1 MMRHALS
8 PLFNPESLVVFSQY
22 PLPLEHSLS
31 DKLRATTTHATW
43 KADGTPELAALAGVA
58 PGERPD
64 LALVW
69 VKAESLM
76 PSLQALGS
84 VRPRAML
91 LYTLVDDPKIAAAC
105 QQWAM
110 DNDCALIGP
119 HTFGMQRP
127 HLGLNASLHPTLE
140 RAGRVALVTQSRAI
154 MAGVMDWADDTRTAF
169 SVAISA
175 GEANTVGLPAVLEFL
190 ASDAYT
196 ESIALYLE
204 HIDDSREF
212 MSALRAAASAKPVV
226 VLKTGRTAPPTSAGA
241 LPPDTAFDAALR
253 RAGALRVHYFVQLF
267 STIKALSQINR
278 PRGQRL
284 ALFTNGRGQARLAHD
299 LMAQQHSLTSAA
311 ISTDTQNLLRAT
323 LSPAATL
330 QNAIVEPAPMNGRI
344 VAQALQHL
352 LSDAGVDGI
361 VILLTPDPQSNLD
374 EVVEEL
380 VRIVPQAR
388 KPIIT
393 CLMGDASMRK
403 LRSRLAEAGVPS
415 FRTPET
421 ATDAF
426 GQLARFHYNQQLL
439 LQTQPPESLAEP
451 ADLTHAMDAIAAS
464 RAAGKL
470 ALDDAARNGL
480 LAAFRIPVVPPH
492 ANDAAADGAAADDL
506 VAARIRVTRDR
517 LFGPIVSLDSA
528 GAWPTASSAGTE
540 LVPLNGFLARRL
552 MERSPLWAHQL
563 AQHATPVALEKLEDM
578 LIAVADLAAS
588 LPDVDSITLDP
599 VLITDSDAFV
609 RHARVTITPEPAQP
623 SRRHHHLAIA
633 PYPAQWVSHLQ
644 FDDGTPWVLRPIRPE
659 DAEPLQNFI
668 RGLSD
673 HSRYMRFISALRELP
688 PRMLARYTQ
697 IDYHREV
704 ALVATV
710 QQPNPLHRG
719 HPHEVIIGLAHY
731 LRNADGVGAEYALV
745 ISDDW
750 QRRRLGPTLM
760 KALIDAAR
768 QQGLAYIEGVVLG
781 TNRPMIKL
789 MTSLGF
795 TNERYPDDPS
805 MRRIWLPLTPDAIRQ

>member
-8 PLFNPESLVVFSQY
+8 PLFNPESLVVVSQY

-31 DKLRATTTHATW
+31 DRLRATTTHAIWRT
-43 KADGTPELAALAGVA
+43 DGTPDLPTLTGVA
-58 PGERPD
+58 SGDRPD

-69 VKAESLM
+69 VKTESLM
-76 PSLQALGS
+76 PSLQALGG

-91 LYTLVDDPKIAAAC
+91 LYTLVDDPQTAAAC
-105 QQWAM
+105 QQWAR
-110 DNDCALIGP
+110 DNDCALLGP

-127 HLGLNASLHPTLE
+127 HLGLNASLHPKLE

-175 GEANTVGLPAVLEFL
+175 GDANTVGLPAVLEFL

-196 ESIALYLE
+196 ESIALYME
-204 HIDDSREF
+204 HVDNSREF

-226 VLKTGRTAPPTSAGA
+226 VLKTGRTEPAASPTA

-278 PRGQRL
+278 PRGQRV
-284 ALFTNGRGQARLAHD
+284 ALFANGRGQARLAQD

-330 QNAIVEPAPMNGRI
+330 QKAIVDPAPLNGRV

-380 VRIVPQAR
+380 SRIVPQAR

-393 CLMGDASMRK
+393 CLMGDASMRT

-451 ADLTHAMDAIAAS
+451 ADLTHAANAIAAA
-464 RAAGKL
+464 RAAGEHTL
-470 ALDDAARNGL
+470 NEAAQNQL
-480 LAAFRIPVVPPH
+480 LAAFRIPVLPPH
-492 ANDAAADGAAADDL
+492 ADDAAAADD
-506 VAARIRVTRDR
+506 VVTARIRVTRDR
-517 LFGPIVSLDSA
+517 LFGPIISLDSA

-578 LIAVADLAAS
+578 LIAVADLAAAM
-588 LPDVDSITLDP
+588 PDVDSITLEP
-599 VLITDSDAFV
+599 VSITDSDAF
-609 RHARVTITPEPAQP
+609 ARDARITITPEPAP
-623 SRRHHHLAIA
+623 LSVRHHHLAIA
-633 PYPAQWVSHLQ
+633 PYPTQWVRHLQ
-644 FDDGTPWVLRPIRPE
+644 FDDGIPWVLRPIRPE

-710 QQPNPLHRG
+710 RQPNPLHRG

-745 ISDDW
+745 IADDW

-768 QQGLAYIEGVVLG
+768 EQGLTYIEGVVLG

-805 MRRIWLPLTPDAIRQ
+805 MRRIWLPLEPGATRQ

>member
-8 PLFNPESLVVFSQY
+8 PLFNPESLVVVSQY
-22 PLPLEHSLS
+22 PLPLGQSLS
-31 DKLRATTTHATW
+31 DKLRSATTHATW
-43 KADGTPELAALAGVA
+43 KDGTPEIPSLAGIS
-58 PGERPD
+58 PGDRPD

-69 VKAESLM
+69 VKTESLM
-76 PSLQALGS
+76 AALQALAG

-91 LYTLVDDPKIAAAC
+91 LYTLVDDPQTAAAC
-105 QQWAM
+105 QQWAR

-175 GEANTVGLPAVLEFL
+175 GDANTVGLPAVLEFL

-196 ESIALYLE
+196 ESIALYME
-204 HIDDSREF
+204 NTDNSREF

-226 VLKTGRTAPPTSAGA
+226 VLKPGRTEPAASAA
-241 LPPDTAFDAALR
+241 SLPPHTAFDAALR

-278 PRGQRL
+278 PRGQRV
-284 ALFTNGRGQARLAHD
+284 ALFANGRGQARLAQD

-311 ISTDTQNLLRAT
+311 ISTETQNLLRAT

-330 QNAIVEPAPMNGRI
+330 QKAIVDPAPINGKT

-352 LSDAGVDGI
+352 LSDAGVDGV

-374 EVVEEL
+374 EVVDEL
-380 VRIVPQAR
+380 SRIVPQAR

-451 ADLTHAMDAIAAS
+451 ADLTEALAKL
-464 RAAGKL
+464 AAG
-470 ALDDAARNGL
+470 
-480 LAAFRIPVVPPH
+480 
-492 ANDAAADGAAADDL
+492 
-506 VAARIRVTRDR
+506 
-517 LFGPIVSLDSA
+517 
-528 GAWPTASSAGTE
+528 
-540 LVPLNGFLARRL
+540 
-552 MERSPLWAHQL
+552 Q
-563 AQHATPVALEKLEDM
+563 
-578 LIAVADLAAS
+578 
-588 LPDVDSITLDP
+588 
-599 VLITDSDAFV
+599 
-609 RHARVTITPEPAQP
+609 
-623 SRRHHHLAIA
+623 
-633 PYPAQWVSHLQ
+633 
-644 FDDGTPWVLRPIRPE
+644 
-659 DAEPLQNFI
+659 
-668 RGLSD
+668 
-673 HSRYMRFISALRELP
+673 
-688 PRMLARYTQ
+688 
-697 IDYHREV
+697 
-704 ALVATV
+704 
-710 QQPNPLHRG
+710 
-719 HPHEVIIGLAHY
+719 
-731 LRNADGVGAEYALV
+731 
-745 ISDDW
+745 
-750 QRRRLGPTLM
+750 
-760 KALIDAAR
+760 
-768 QQGLAYIEGVVLG
+768 
-781 TNRPMIKL
+781 
-789 MTSLGF
+789 
-795 TNERYPDDPS
+795 
-805 MRRIWLPLTPDAIRQ
+805 